1 MRWNSSPQVQQK
13 SAVTSSAVRRSD
25 VSYRQ
30 TWDAK
35 RATVEALD
43 RVTWVFRC
51 VDAIAS
57 NQARLELGLR
67 EGNRF
72 NGKFIPNPQ
81 LTKVLNSQSNVGE
94 PAVYFRYRLSAQF
107 LLSTKGVFIQVVK
120 TRAGEIQQLILL
132 PPDNINP
139 IPDKKTFISGYEFT
153 DPADPN
159 RKKTFKPE
167 DIIWIR
173 RPHPFDPYASLTPLA
188 SAGIAIETDWLA
200 KMYNR
205 NFLLNDGRPGGIVF
219 VKGDIDDA
227 DVEELRARFSGG
239 IGKAGRITVVASDDG
254 ADFLDT
260 AVTPRDAQYQ
270 ETRTITKEEIL
281 VAFGVP
287 ESVLSNASGKTF
299 DNAEQERLIYW
310 QETMRGHLDLVA
322 APLDVLDP
330 SENTFVSFDV
340 ASVDVLQRAEIKR
353 REFLFREFDGG
364 ATDVNEY
371 RVETGRDPIPG
382 DEGKYMFRPKTSTVY
397 ATTDG
402 SPVPVDATASPAG
415 RPSTSQPGSVAD
427 PARQQEGDQRLTP
440 LDNTPNSA
448 PAAQLSEPAE
458 IEIKSGVIDENF
470 KSIDRWA
477 FLMKVEVGR
486 MCDRMGS
493 VLSEKVS
500 GRKFKKSFFDN
511 DNPTKALFDSDVWA
525 KQLQDDLIGCQKAA
539 YADGVASA
547 GGVADLTL
555 YAASVGSEAAIRRLV
570 SEYEKGFERFVS
582 ELGQNPDFRE
592 ASSSVSAAAKTIS
605 ENLPEE
611 LFETL
616 SSEAF
621 YRGVIDGCE
630 QKGTS
635 KLLVEITDNGFKVQ
649 ELEPHEAINKTRNSQ
664 RYPSGR
670 RATIIAR
677 NT

>member
-1 MRWNSSPQVQQK
+1 MRWNSSQQVQQK
-13 SAVTSSAVRRSD
+13 SAVTSGAVRRSD
-25 VSYRQ
+25 INYRQ
-30 TWDAK
+30 TWDAR
-35 RATVEALD
+35 RATQEALD

-72 NGKFIPNPQ
+72 NGQFISNPT
-81 LTKVLNSQSNVGE
+81 LAKVLNSQSNVGE

-120 TRAGEIQQLILL
+120 TRGGDVQQLILL
-132 PPDNINP
+132 PPDQVQP

-153 DPADPN
+153 DPSDPN
-159 RKKTFKPE
+159 KKKIFKPE

-173 RPHPFDPYASLTPLA
+173 RPHPFDPYLSMTPLV

-239 IGKAGRITVVASDDG
+239 IGKAGRITVIASDNG

-330 SENTFVSFDV
+330 NENTFVSFDV

-371 RVETGRDPIPG
+371 RVETGREPIPG
-382 DEGKYMFRPKTSTVY
+382 DEGKYMFRLKTSTVY

-402 SPVPVDATASPAG
+402 SPVPVDASSAPAG
-415 RPSTSQPGSVAD
+415 RPSTTQPASVAD
-427 PARQQEGDQRLTP
+427 PARQQEGDQRLAP

-448 PAAQLSEPAE
+448 PAAQLAAEPE
-458 IEIKSGVIDENF
+458 LEIKSEVIDENF

-477 FLMKVEVGR
+477 FLMKIEVGR
-486 MCDRMGS
+486 MTERMS
-493 VLSEKVS
+493 RALSEKIS
-500 GRKFKKSFFDN
+500 GRKFKKAFFDEQE
-511 DNPTKALFDSDVWA
+511 PVKALFDSEVWA
-525 KQLQDDLIGCQKAA
+525 RQLQDDLIGCQRAA

-547 GGVADLTL
+547 GGAADLTL
-555 YAASVGSEAAIRRLV
+555 YAASTGSAAAIRRIA
-570 SEYEKGFERFVS
+570 SEYEKGFQEFIDG
-582 ELGQNPDFRE
+582 LGKNPDFRS
-592 ASSSVSAAAKTIS
+592 ASSQVAEVAKAIS
-605 ENLPEE
+605 EDLPET

-616 SSEAF
+616 SSEAY
-621 YRGVIDGCE
+621 YRGIIDGCE
-630 QKGTS
+630 QKGKS
-635 KLLVEITDNGFKVQ
+635 KLLVEITTGGYRIEEFS
-649 ELEPHEAINKTRNSQ
+649 PHDAINKTRNSQ

-670 RATIIAR
+670 HATIIAR